1 MLSLDK
7 IQYRE
12 GKEYVKALFYD
23 ELVVVDNKFTF
34 FFSMF
39 VVIIQRN

>member
-34 FFSMF
+34 FL
-39 VVIIQRN
+39 VCL